1 MPEKPPPR
9 RVLRFIRETPWAILP
24 SVLHQIEEVVQF
36 RAAGHH
42 LSHEEIAARL
52 DAINRPP
59 SSSAVA
65 PGSIAVIPI
74 SGPLSPKMDLMTEIS
89 GGSSYESITSAFLH
103 AVADPNVSGILF
115 DVDSP
120 GGSVAMLEETADAI
134 FKARGTKPIFGVVN
148 TFAASAAYCL
158 LSQVDEIYASPSSQL
173 AGIGIITC
181 HDYMAKAAE
190 MAGMERTYI
199 TAPKGGNKA
208 EGNPYE
214 PLSADTLAYMQ
225 SMVDDYYNVFV
236 ACVARGRGVKP
247 ALVKT
252 EEWGMGRVYT
262 ARAAVALG
270 MADRVGTLQ
279 DAIDR
284 LVKRK
289 GRPGG
294 ARAEESMPL
303 VSAEGVELQGDE
315 EAAVPADIEAADALI
330 RTRAKGRLALARV
343 RRTA

>member
-1 MPEKPPPR
+1 MAEKPPPR
-9 RVLRFIRETPWAILP
+9 RVLRFIQETPWAILP
-24 SVLHQIEEVVQF
+24 SVLRQIEEVVQF
-36 RAAGHH
+36 RAAGNH
-42 LSHEEIAARL
+42 LSAEEIAARL
-52 DAINRPP
+52 DAVNRAPASP
-59 SSSAVA
+59 SAVA

-74 SGPLSPKMDLMTEIS
+74 AGPLSPKMDLMTEIS
-89 GGSSYESITSAFLH
+89 GGSSYESISTAFIQ
-103 AVADPNVSGILF
+103 AMSDPNVSGILF

-120 GGSVAMLEETADAI
+120 GGSVAMLEETADLI

-181 HDYMAKAAE
+181 HDNLAKAAE

-214 PLSADTLAYMQ
+214 ALSDDTLTYMQ

-294 ARAEESMPL
+294 ARAEELTPR
-303 VSAEGVELQGDE
+303 VSAEGGELQGDE
-315 EAAVPADIEAADALI
+315 AAVPPIDAVDLLI
-330 RTRAKGRLALARV
+330 QTRAKARLALARA